1 MNTRTRRGVNKQK
14 NKTKN
19 QLANE
24 QKKKANHKTQC
35 IKPLKTQVVNLFYTI
50 TSFGGKNLIIISK
63 VAIVQ
68 WHLLNPKPN
77 FKSYITPK

>member
-1 MNTRTRRGVNKQK
+1 M
-14 NKTKN
+14 
-19 QLANE
+19 
-24 QKKKANHKTQC
+24 HKTPQNT
-35 IKPLKTQVVNLFYTI
+35 TQAVNLFFTI

-68 WHLLNPKPN
+68 WHFLNPKPN